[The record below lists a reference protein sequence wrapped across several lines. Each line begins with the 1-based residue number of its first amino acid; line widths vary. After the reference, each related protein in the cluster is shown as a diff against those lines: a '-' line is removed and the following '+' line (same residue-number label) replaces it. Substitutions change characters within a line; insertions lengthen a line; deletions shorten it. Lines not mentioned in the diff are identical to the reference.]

1 MSVRT
6 VVLDQVKLVAELH
19 QKSLAPLTDTLPL
32 LDSGLDSLCI
42 ANIMAGLED
51 KLGFDPFGNTITL
64 PRTLGEFIDLYEN
77 GVRASIDERTKD
89 GLPGG
94 APGANDRTTTAV
106 ECAANHLGKISK
118 SLASIAASLE
128 KLASKP

>member
-1 MSVRT
+1 MSIRA

-19 QKSLAPLTDTLPL
+19 QKSLGPLTDTLPL

-42 ANIMAGLED
+42 ANTMADLED
-51 KLGFDPFGNTITL
+51 KLGFDPFGDTITL

-77 GVRASIDERTKD
+77 GVRASMD
-89 GLPGG
+89 GG
-94 APGANDRTTTAV
+94 AAAANDRTTTAA
-106 ECAANHLGKISK
+106 EYAANHLGKISK

>member
-42 ANIMAGLED
+42 ANIMADLED
-51 KLGFDPFGNTITL
+51 KLGFDPFGSGNTNTL
-64 PRTLGEFIDLYEN
+64 PQTLSSTSTRMAG
-77 GVRASIDERTKD
+77 GRA
-89 GLPGG
+89 
-94 APGANDRTTTAV
+94 
-106 ECAANHLGKISK
+106 
-118 SLASIAASLE
+118 
-128 KLASKP
+128 

>member
-51 KLGFDPFGNTITL
+51 KLGFDPFGSGNTITL
-64 PRTLGEFIDLYEN
+64 PQTLSSTSTRMAG
-77 GVRASIDERTKD
+77 GRA
-89 GLPGG
+89 
-94 APGANDRTTTAV
+94 
-106 ECAANHLGKISK
+106 
-118 SLASIAASLE
+118 
-128 KLASKP
+128 

>member
-6 VVLDQVKLVAELH
+6 VVLDQVRLVAELH
-19 QKSLAPLTDTLPL
+19 QKSLAPLTDTLAL

-42 ANIMAGLED
+42 ANIMAELED
-51 KLGFDPFGNTITL
+51 KLGFDPFVNTITL
-64 PRTLGEFIDLYEN
+64 PRTLGEFIELYEN
-77 GVRASIDERTKD
+77 GGASMAGK
-89 GLPGG
+89 
-94 APGANDRTTTAV
+94 APAANDRITTAA
-106 ECAANHLGKISK
+106 EYAANHLGKISK

>member
-42 ANIMAGLED
+42 ANIMADLED
-51 KLGFDPFGNTITL
+51 KLGFDPQ
-64 PRTLGEFIDLYEN
+64 TLGEFIDLYA
-77 GVRASIDERTKD
+77 RAD
-89 GLPGG
+89 
-94 APGANDRTTTAV
+94 DRTTGAA
-106 ECAANHLGKISK
+106 EYAANHLGKISK
-118 SLASIAASLE
+118 CTARSLWDTGLNPTPPWRRVEVASDGA
-128 KLASKP
+128 PPGC